1 MPQSLQVCER
11 FSLLYPS
18 SSLSMRFHFSIIL
31 LHSHGDW
38 RHAEMLR
45 CYIYSPCW
53 VNAIITVQWHELW
66 YKHLQMHAL
75 LWCNI
80 FCKWFNPMLR
90 LYNKCRWISM
100 LKLLP
105 DLTWKRWSIYY
116 SSCSLLPRVEIV
128 LYIIIIHVSEEADFF
143 WACQVTPFEIHQSY
157 PQYLCLHHLL
167 QLGPGHSLHD
177 RSIVCTTTATGPG
190 TIRTQKTPS
199 LRSPCLYIP
208 FKVFVGRLWPP
219 NSPASPAGSDTT
231 TGAGH

>member
-1 MPQSLQVCER
+1 M
-11 FSLLYPS
+11 
-18 SSLSMRFHFSIIL
+18 LS
-31 LHSHGDW
+31 
-38 RHAEMLR
+38 
-45 CYIYSPCW
+45 SPCNDMNSGTSIA
-53 VNAIITVQWHELW
+53 NACI
-66 YKHLQMHAL
+66 L

-157 PQYLCLHHLL
+157 PQYIRLHHLL
-167 QLGPGHSLHD
+167 QLGHSLHD

-208 FKVFVGRLWPP
+208 FKVFVGRLWPSS
-219 NSPASPAGSDTT
+219 SPIYETRRLWHHNRSRALVFSQLCWCRRLVLSTSCSDACHQYNMRRKMCALLAAS
-231 TGAGH
+231 